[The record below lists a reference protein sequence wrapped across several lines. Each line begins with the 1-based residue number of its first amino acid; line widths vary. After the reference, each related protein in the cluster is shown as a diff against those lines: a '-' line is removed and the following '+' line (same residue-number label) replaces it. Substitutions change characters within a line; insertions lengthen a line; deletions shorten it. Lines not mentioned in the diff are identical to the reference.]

1 MTIRP
6 AQLTDASAT
15 VRLLFNAIKDIGY
28 QLTGGV
34 TEQEV
39 IERLTSFY
47 EQKGNR
53 FSYTNY
59 LIKEMNE
66 QAAGMILCYHG
77 SQAETIDKPIID
89 QLRRMKN
96 EPNLTI
102 DKEADE
108 DEYYIDALAV
118 SPEWGGRGF
127 GTELITAAE
136 QHARQLG
143 YKKIALNVE
152 QYNERAVSLYKKLG
166 YATDKE
172 TQINKKTYYHM
183 IKSV

>member
-1 MTIRP
+1 MTTRP
-6 AQLTDASAT
+6 AQLTDAQAA
-15 VRLLFNAIKDIGY
+15 VQLLFDAIKDIGY

-47 EQKGNR
+47 MEEGNR
-53 FSYTNY
+53 FSYTN
-59 LIKEMNE
+59 LLVKEMNG
-66 QAAGMILCYHG
+66 QAVGMILCYHG
-77 SQAETIDKPIID
+77 SQASTIDKPIIE
-89 QLRRMKN
+89 QLRRIKN
-96 EPNLTI
+96 DPSLTI

-118 SPEWGGRGF
+118 SSEWGGRGF
-127 GTELITAAE
+127 GTELIAAAE

-143 YKKIALNVE
+143 YYKIALNVE

-166 YATDKE
+166 YVTDKE

-183 IKSV
+183 IKSI